1 MSQDSFEEALTPT
14 ITTCYKTLIFQES
27 RSWHLSEASPL
38 GFLCDAH
45 TLFLHCPAIH
55 CCSWSLKESRGT
67 QEFQSMSDCCARQTS
82 GPTELECFKVR
93 PVPAESKQAFY
104 PLWPK
109 RVLQSQ
115 RSLSTRGHLAPHC
128 HVSLP
133 KEKGEESSSK
143 FFCFLNRT
151 DHQYI
156 FHGVQ
161 PSMDHLTS
169 RRIQVHLIVP
179 QVIFYYTI
187 VRGKLAANCNNCYS
201 AIFSD

>member
-1 MSQDSFEEALTPT
+1 MAQ
-14 ITTCYKTLIFQES
+14 Q
-27 RSWHLSEASPL
+27 
-38 GFLCDAH
+38 
-45 TLFLHCPAIH
+45 
-55 CCSWSLKESRGT
+55 SWSALKLGQCQLKASRPSTLPGPNESSRVK
-67 QEFQSMSDCCARQTS
+67 
-82 GPTELECFKVR
+82 GP
-93 PVPAESKQAFY
+93 
-104 PLWPK
+104 
-109 RVLQSQ
+109 
-115 RSLSTRGHLAPHC
+115 LSTRGHLAPHC

-161 PSMDHLTS
+161 PSVDHLTS

-187 VRGKLAANCNNCYS
+187 VRGKLGANCNNCYS